1 MRFAKSRC
9 YLGYAGRGE
18 RRRSPVRL
26 IVMDAHQPKPV
37 RSVRA
42 AIVVRP
48 EADVSIVVDSFRDSA
63 QRVAAGLRGE
73 IVEE

>member
-1 MRFAKSRC
+1 
-9 YLGYAGRGE
+9 
-18 RRRSPVRL
+18 
-26 IVMDAHQPKPV
+26 MDAHQPKPV

-48 EADVSIVVDSFRDSA
+48 EADVSIVVNSFRDSA